1 MALTKVILDGP
12 MGRRFGK
19 EWMLAVST
27 PSEALQM
34 IEANSP
40 GFVAWMRSK
49 RHHHA
54 NYRVTVTDRSGKKM
68 TLDNSTFGLKRSP
81 PAVIRFTP
89 LTQGSSG
96 VVRMVVGAALMI
108 YGAVTA
114 NPAAFWAGASMFVGG
129 LIEVL
134 SPTPKLDAGRASDD
148 GTSYYFNGA
157 VQTTAQGVPVPL
169 IIGRCMVGSQPVTAD
184 ITIEQLME

>member
-12 MGRRFGK
+12 MGRKFGK

-27 PSEALQM
+27 PTEALQL
-34 IEANSP
+34 IEANTE
-40 GFVAWMRSK
+40 GFGAWVREK
-49 RHHHA
+49 RTQYA
-54 NYRVTVTDRSGKKM
+54 NYRVTIIDKRGKKM
-68 TLDNSTFGLKRSP
+68 TLDKAHFGLRRSP

-89 LTQGSSG
+89 LTQGASA
-96 VVRMVVGAALMI
+96 VARMVVGVALMI
-108 YGAVTA
+108 SAIWLGPGAFA
-114 NPAAFWAGASMFVGG
+114 AGASLFVGG

-134 SPTPKLDAGRASDD
+134 SPTPKLDSGTASDD

-169 IIGRCMVGSQPVTAD
+169 IIGRCMVGSQPVNVD
-184 ITIEQLME
+184 ITIEQLMD

>member
-27 PSEALQM
+27 PTEALQL
-34 IEANSP
+34 IEANTQ
-40 GFVAWMRSK
+40 GFGAWVRDK
-49 RHHHA
+49 RAQYA
-54 NYRVTVTDRSGKKM
+54 NYRVTITDKRGRKT
-68 TLDNSTFGLKRSP
+68 TLDKSTFGLRRSP

-89 LTQGSSG
+89 LTQGASG

-108 YGAVTA
+108 SAIWLG
-114 NPAAFWAGASMFVGG
+114 PSAFWAGASMFVGG

-134 SPTPKLDAGRASDD
+134 SPTPKVDAGSASDD